1 MVALAPRCRWRAAS
15 CAWLASGSAY
25 YHAVSH
31 LVCFFFFP
39 SGPWPVSPKVRVSF
53 LQQIKDFLYALI
65 GLVKLHCFH
74 ISFPR
79 LGALSKKHSTTS
91 TTGWQTTSG
100 YFVKFHFEYKHLQ
113 NLRHISPV
121 TCLSSHQ
128 AVDPVNSEIAYP
140 SPFFLLP
147 LSLGKK

>member
-1 MVALAPRCRWRAAS
+1 MAPRCRWQAAS
-15 CAWLASGSAY
+15 WTRLASGSAY
-25 YHAVSH
+25 YHAISH
-31 LVCFFFFP
+31 LVYFFFYP
-39 SGPWPVSPKVRVSF
+39 SGPWPVSAKAGASV

-91 TTGWQTTSG
+91 APGWQTTSG

-128 AVDPVNSEIAYP
+128 AVDPVNSEIAYL
-140 SPFFLLP
+140 SPFFLST
-147 LSLGKK
+147 LSLGKKGT